1 MAADSVFD
9 ALPLSACSA
18 GILVDRSYQLLSRRR
33 GNRLNQGQED
43 CHEAQ

>member
-1 MAADSVFD
+1 MVAGSVFD
-9 ALPLSACSA
+9 VLSLSGCSA
-18 GILVDRSYQLLSRRR
+18 GILVDRPYQLLSRSR